1 MKPIKLMIPGFLIVA
16 ATYGFARYTYGP
28 FLDMIQNDFN
38 LSHQMIG
45 WIGGLPFFAYMIGT
59 LVAIWCIKRIGL
71 KKPIII
77 GGVLAF
83 IGLFLVMI
91 SFSLWL
97 LIAGII
103 IGGASGG
110 FVWTALPPAIIR
122 LIDFSKQGQV
132 VTFVNAGPALAI
144 FLTGPLAFAFGS
156 HWRLIWGVFS
166 ILTLITLIWIYKVLP
181 SDRLTIDRRSLQG
194 YVNKKTLL
202 KQGKVF
208 FSASV
213 ICGIGT
219 GVYVTYAVNLI
230 HDMPIIIPVLNQYS
244 QFFMSF
250 IGLISLVTVLTGMV
264 LKKVS
269 FHTVYLA
276 TTSALVFSVVLLPLA
291 FHWWILALSALLFG
305 LTFFTYF
312 ALLVLWGLRLF
323 KDQATEAN
331 GIMLLLISLG
341 QFLGPVFTGYLLEF
355 VSLSTLFVASSLLL
369 ATLLILKPAAER
381 TKKKKK
387 ATMPKGHIPEHQG

>member
-38 LSHQMIG
+38 LGHQMTG
-45 WIGGLPFFAYMIGT
+45 LIGGLPFLAYVIGT
-59 LVAIWCIKRIGL
+59 LLAIRYIKHLGL

-77 GGVLAF
+77 GGVLAS
-83 IGLFLVMI
+83 IGLFLVMT

-103 IGGASGG
+103 VGGASGG
-110 FVWTALPPAIIR
+110 FVWTAMPLVVTR
-122 LIDFSKQGQV
+122 LIDSSKQTQV
-132 VTFVNAGPALAI
+132 IGFVNAGPALAI

-156 HWRLIWGVFS
+156 EWRLIWGVFS
-166 ILTLITLIWIYKVLP
+166 ILALVTLIWIYKVLP
-181 SDRLTIDRRSLQG
+181 SEQLTVDRRTIQG
-194 YVNKKTLL
+194 YVKKKTLL
-202 KQGKVF
+202 TQGKSF

-213 ICGIGT
+213 ICGLGT

-230 HDMPIIIPVLNQYS
+230 NNMSLSIPFLSQYP

-250 IGLISLVTVLTGMV
+250 IGMISLSSVMAFTV

-269 FHTVYLA
+269 FHAFYMV
-276 TTSALVFSVVLLPLA
+276 TTSLLAFSVMLLPFA
-291 FHWWILALSALLFG
+291 FHWSILVISAFLFG

-312 ALLVLWGLRLF
+312 ALLVLWGLRRF
-323 KDQATEAN
+323 QSQASEAN
-331 GIMLLLISLG
+331 GIMLLLIAFG
-341 QFLGPVFTGYLLEF
+341 QFLGPVFTGYFLSF
-355 VSLSTLFVASSLLL
+355 VSLSTLFVASGLLL
-369 ATLLILKPAAER
+369 ATLLVLRPAAER
-381 TKKKKK
+381 TQQKSAKLKR
-387 ATMPKGHIPEHQG
+387 HIPTHQG